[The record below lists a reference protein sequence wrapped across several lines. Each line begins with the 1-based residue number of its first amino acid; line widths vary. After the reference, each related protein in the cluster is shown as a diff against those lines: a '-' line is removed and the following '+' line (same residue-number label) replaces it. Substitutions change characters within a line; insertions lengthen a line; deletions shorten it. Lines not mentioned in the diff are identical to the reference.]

1 MLLEYPNSQVMRQY
15 FGAFFFNLIGFLH
28 KKYSPV
34 TSVSRKVSQVVT
46 GLSRYVTLCHAMS
59 RCYVT
64 LRYIVSPSCPRIVPD
79 LSRGHVLRCPH
90 FITGNG
96 TGNVILTLRQVPS
109 SGKIPWRM
117 QWPRYPSAAPG
128 SFPESV
134 LRLLHTAWFRQQIP
148 ESTEGR
154 EPHSSLP

>member
-1 MLLEYPNSQVMRQY
+1 MMRRC

-34 TSVSRKVSQVVT
+34 T
-46 GLSRYVTLCHAMS
+46 GLSRYVTLCHAAMS
-59 RCYVT
+59 RYVTLLCHAALRCYVT

>member
-1 MLLEYPNSQVMRQY
+1 MGIFVKIPVGKTTETLLEYPNSLMMRRC
-15 FGAFFFNLIGFLH
+15 FCAFFFNLIGFLH

-34 TSVSRKVSQVVT
+34 TSCVT
-46 GLSRYVTLCHAMS
+46 QSVTSCHRAVIPGLSP
-59 RCYVT
+59 
-64 LRYIVSPSCPRIVPD
+64 ICPGV
-79 LSRGHVLRCPH
+79 RCPH